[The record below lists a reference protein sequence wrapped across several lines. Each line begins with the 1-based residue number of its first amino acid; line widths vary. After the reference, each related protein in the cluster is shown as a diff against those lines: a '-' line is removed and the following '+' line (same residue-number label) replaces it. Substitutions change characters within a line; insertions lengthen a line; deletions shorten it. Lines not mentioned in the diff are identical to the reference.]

1 MDIRQFRAEVAQ
13 AFEEVGLER
22 RTIPRGKDPIWVLP
36 GREIERS
43 FSQHA
48 MRRLGAFVLSGV
60 LSINVPAFRAWL
72 AEQFPEDQL
81 GILCNSLLS
90 RHIGYE
96 LEEFYEV
103 QDYLP
108 IASGQSNQS
117 PAIRDAQHHRGITA
131 GRKTTSA
138 SLEALLGR
146 VHGTQGLELLQ
157 GMGGRSRAKQPT
169 PLSTTRWS
177 NRGRSR

>member
-1 MDIRQFRAEVAQ
+1 
-13 AFEEVGLER
+13 
-22 RTIPRGKDPIWVLP
+22 
-36 GREIERS
+36 
-43 FSQHA
+43 

-103 QDYLP
+103 QDGLP
-108 IASGQSNQS
+108 PYREWANQ
-117 PAIRDAQHHRGITA
+117 I
-131 GRKTTSA
+131 
-138 SLEALLGR
+138 
-146 VHGTQGLELLQ
+146 
-157 GMGGRSRAKQPT
+157 SRQ
-169 PLSTTRWS
+169 LSVMPSTIE
-177 NRGRSR
+177 G